1 MSSGLL
7 NRSTSRISKS
17 MPFSN
22 NTSRQRWE
30 NGHVVPEYR
39 TILFAFP
46 QKAEGPARRKPP
58 RTGFFLAPAPHP
70 VRCVYLIS
78 FQYAAFSRQAKKL
91 KRPRNSRTHTP
102 SCRRL
107 FCVGSA
113 IHDRNATRS
122 ATAES

>member
-1 MSSGLL
+1 
-7 NRSTSRISKS
+7 

-39 TILFAFP
+39 TIIFAFP
-46 QKAEGPARRKPP
+46 QKAEGPARGKTGL
-58 RTGFFLAPAPHP
+58 TGFPVRSFLAPAPHP
-70 VRCVYLIS
+70 LRCVYLIS

-91 KRPRNSRTHTP
+91 KRPRNSRPHTP
-102 SCRRL
+102 SCWRI

-113 IHDRNATRS
+113 IHDRYATRS